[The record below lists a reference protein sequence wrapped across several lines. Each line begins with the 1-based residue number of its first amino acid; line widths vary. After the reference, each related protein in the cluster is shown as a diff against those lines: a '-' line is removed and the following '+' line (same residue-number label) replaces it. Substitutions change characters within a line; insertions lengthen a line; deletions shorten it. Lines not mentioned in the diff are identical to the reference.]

1 MKFKLTLKS
10 ALLAVTVLGIS
21 LTACNRS
28 TPVLEMEETLSPANE
43 IVAGAPIPG
52 RYIIVM
58 NDTDPT
64 LTAGSS
70 YSEILNSVKLDAV
83 DVLQTYGI
91 AADKL
96 DNVYGAAIKGFSAFL
111 SNNELDLLKKD
122 QRIKYIEQDRWVKI
136 SATMDKEIE
145 VTAQQVPYGIA
156 RVGSAD
162 GTGKVAWIIDTGI
175 QLNHPDLNVDVNRS
189 RSFLG
194 TTGLLGLG
202 LLNLGGGNN
211 GSPNDGNGHGTHVAG
226 TVAAKNNDIGVIG
239 VAWNATVVAV
249 RVLDNLGSGATSG
262 VIQGVDYVASAAQP
276 GDAANMSLGG
286 GASTALDN
294 AVANAAS
301 KGILF
306 ALAAGNDS
314 RNASNTSPARVNGP
328 NIWTVS
334 AIDINDRFASFSNFG
349 NPPVDFAA
357 PGVNINSTWLNGGYR
372 SISGTSM
379 AAPHVCGIILLRGGA
394 PATGGFAINDP
405 DGNPDPIA
413 VK

>member
-1 MKFKLTLKS
+1 MKIKLTLKS

-21 LTACNRS
+21 FTACNRS
-28 TPVLEMEETLSPANE
+28 TPALEVDEIITSGNE

-58 NDTDPT
+58 NDNGPT
-64 LTAGSS
+64 FNAAGS
-70 YSEILNSVKLDAV
+70 YDELLTSVKLDAM
-83 DVLQTYGI
+83 DMLQTYGI
-91 AADKL
+91 SADKL
-96 DNVYGAAIKGFSAFL
+96 DNVYGVAIKGFSAFL
-111 SNNELDLLKKD
+111 SNTELELLKKD
-122 QRIKYIEQDRWVKI
+122 QRIKYIEQDRWMRI
-136 SATMDKEIE
+136 SANMDKGVEI
-145 VTAQQVPYGIA
+145 TAQETPYGIA

-175 QLNHPDLNVDVNRS
+175 DLDHPDLNVDVNKS

-262 VIQGVDYVASAAQP
+262 VIQGVDYVASAAKA

-357 PGVNINSTWLNGGYR
+357 PGVNTNSTWLNGGYR

-413 VK
+413 VR